1 MKSIRARLLF
11 PLLGVFTGAWLIVG
25 FLSYHHAKQETEA
38 LIDKDLVQSARLLEA
53 FLEHELTEDE
63 ILEPAIIPTK
73 IVNIYECNITFQI
86 WIDKTLLIRSQFA
99 PEDRLQLQEGFS
111 LISID
116 DEPFRLFT
124 IRNDYFKADIQVA
137 QSLNA
142 RKELT
147 NSILWSI
154 ITPFFL
160 ALPVL
165 LLLTWLLIG
174 AALKPLKE
182 IAKQV
187 EERSHDDLSLLDGQ
201 QVPAEI
207 SVCVTSINDLLSRLR
222 DAFKR
227 EKDFTANAA
236 HELRTPVAALKTQA
250 EVALRAQDEEQ
261 QSRALR
267 QIDTGVD
274 RATRLIEQLLTMA
287 RVDPQESSKNFVDV
301 DLCQLVIQVVS
312 DLISRIDSKKID
324 LGVEDCTVAII
335 KGFEPAVTILVKNII
350 ENAVNYTGE
359 GGEINISVLN
369 RDGDVVLL
377 VCDNGPGIDPQQQKR
392 VFERFYRDVNHSSS
406 VQGSGLGLSIVRRIA
421 DIHHAEI
428 TLGEPDQGSGLIFKV
443 VFPHS

>member
-25 FLSYHHAKQETEA
+25 FFSFHHAKQEMEA

-53 FLEHELTEDE
+53 FLEHEITEDE
-63 ILEPAIIPTK
+63 ILHPTIIPTK

-86 WIDKTLLIRSQFA
+86 WIDNALMIRSQFA
-99 PEDRLQLQEGFS
+99 PEKRLQALEGFS
-111 LISID
+111 FRDIN

-124 IRNDYFKADIQVA
+124 LRNDYFKADIIVA

-142 RKELT
+142 RHKLT
-147 NSILWSI
+147 TNIIWSI
-154 ITPFFL
+154 VTPFFL

-165 LLLTWLLIG
+165 MLLTWFLIG
-174 AALKPLKE
+174 EALKPLKK

-187 EERSHDDLSLLDGQ
+187 ETRSHDDLSPLSSEKI
-201 QVPAEI
+201 PSEI
-207 SVCVTSINDLLSRLR
+207 SVCVTSINDLMLKLK
-222 DAFKR
+222 DAFRR

-236 HELRTPVAALKTQA
+236 HELRTPLAVLKTQA
-250 EVALRAQDEEQ
+250 EVALRAQDEDQ
-261 QSRALR
+261 QSRALS

-287 RVDPQESSKNFVDV
+287 RVDPQESSKNFIDV
-301 DLCQLVIQVVS
+301 DLCQIVIQVVA
-312 DLISRIDSKKID
+312 DLIPRIDSKMID
-324 LGVEDCTVAII
+324 LGVEDCSVAMV
-335 KGFEPAVTILVKNII
+335 KGFEPALMILARNII

-359 GGEINISVLN
+359 GGEINVSVLKQ
-369 RDGDVVLL
+369 DEDVVLL
-377 VCDNGPGIDPQQQKR
+377 VCDNGPGIDPQQRKR

-406 VQGSGLGLSIVRRIA
+406 VHGSGLGLSIVRRIA

-428 TLGEPDQGSGLIFKV
+428 TLGEPDHGSGLIFKV
-443 VFPHS
+443 RFTHS